1 MLACDVRQANLLT
14 HVLEI
19 RAERDLVTL
28 KEQQLPYLRNTRFD
42 MDKFS
47 MPLFSFTFFCT
58 LRAMPSLVGHI

>member
-1 MLACDVRQANLLT
+1 MHACDVRQANLLK

-28 KEQQLPYLRNTRFD
+28 KEQQLPHLRNTRFD

-47 MPLFSFTFFCT
+47 MPLFSLLFFA
-58 LRAMPSLVGHI
+58 LNAQY